1 MIGSS
6 LHFRKIILAEEWR
19 IVNARCRTEV
29 SLDIAE
35 KIKERAGGDRGQGS
49 IEEVEEKAG

>member
-19 IVNARCRTEV
+19 IVKARCCTEV

-35 KIKERAGGDRGQGS
+35 KIKEGAGRDQGQS
-49 IEEVEEKAG
+49 KIEEVEEKTG

>member
-19 IVNARCRTEV
+19 IVKARCCTEV

-35 KIKERAGGDRGQGS
+35 KIEEGAGGDQGQGS
-49 IEEVEEKAG
+49 IEEAEKTD